1 MESHSETRLPLV
13 NQHLRG
19 KSQPYELSKK
29 ESNFDIDEA
38 FWTLK
43 MIARSFWAYHIEK
56 KYWMLIILCLWYRI
70 EMFSNLLR
78 LKFGLNSF
86 MTEAVII

>member
-1 MESHSETRLPLV
+1 MESHSETRSPLV

-43 MIARSFWAYHIEK
+43 MIAWSFWAYHIEK
-56 KYWMLIILCLWYRI
+56 VLNADYSLSLISNWNVFKFI
-70 EMFSNLLR
+70 EIKIWS
-78 LKFGLNSF
+78 
-86 MTEAVII
+86 